1 MLMIATAL
9 SAGLWGRGLWLARHD
24 CSLMGS
30 VLFSGCL
37 LLWGL
42 R

>member
-1 MLMIATAL
+1 MLSIATLL
-9 SAGLWGRGLWLARHD
+9 SAGLWGRGLCSARHD

-30 VLFSGCL
+30 VLFSCCL